1 MKIERNT
8 YLNKIIER
16 KQNGMIKVITGVRR
30 CGKSYLL
37 FELYYEYLISQ
48 GIEDSKIIKI
58 SLDNNTFAKQRNP
71 NELAKYV
78 EERINTVDQFF
89 IFIDEARIQLPNII
103 IYNTRFINGCFFNIN
118 HTYCMN

>member
-48 GIEDSKIIKI
+48 GIEDSKII
-58 SLDNNTFAKQRNP
+58 N
-71 NELAKYV
+71 KYS
-78 EERINTVDQFF
+78 
-89 IFIDEARIQLPNII
+89 
-103 IYNTRFINGCFFNIN
+103 
-118 HTYCMN
+118 

>member
-1 MKIERNT
+1 
-8 YLNKIIER
+8 
-16 KQNGMIKVITGVRR
+16 MIKVITGVRR

-89 IFIDEARIQLPNII
+89 IFIDEARISWLN
-103 IYNTRFINGCFFNIN
+103 RKEG
-118 HTYCMN
+118 